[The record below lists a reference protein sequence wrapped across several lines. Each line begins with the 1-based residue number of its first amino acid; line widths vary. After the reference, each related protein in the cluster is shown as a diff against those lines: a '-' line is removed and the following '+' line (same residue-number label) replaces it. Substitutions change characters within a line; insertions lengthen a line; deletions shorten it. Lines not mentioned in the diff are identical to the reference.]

1 MVLVVLALMLKVVD
15 ARFVMATVC
24 RRLKRI
30 LRLMLMRIVRLVMV
44 NDIIVRSLKLCIM
57 VRLRLILL
65 IRLLRRL
72 LILLRCI
79 LVLFDIRRFLR
90 MLVLVILD
98 LVSLYLFRLV
108 VNCSV
113 LSPLLSRS
121 VDLMVKL
128 RILLMS

>member
-15 ARFVMATVC
+15 ARFVMAMVC

-30 LRLMLMRIVRLVMV
+30 LRLMLMRIVRLAMV
-44 NDIIVRSLKLCIM
+44 NDIIVRFLKLCIM
-57 VRLRLILL
+57 ARLRLILL

-98 LVSLYLFRLV
+98 PVSLYLFRLV